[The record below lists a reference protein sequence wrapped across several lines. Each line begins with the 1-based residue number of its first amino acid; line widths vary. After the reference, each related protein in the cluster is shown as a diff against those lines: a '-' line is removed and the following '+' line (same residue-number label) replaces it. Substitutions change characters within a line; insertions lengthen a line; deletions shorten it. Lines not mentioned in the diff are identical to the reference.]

1 MGLTINTNTTS
12 MAAQRHLA
20 NNSSNLG
27 SSFEKLSSGL
37 RINSAKDDA
46 AGMNIATKLTAQVKG
61 LNQAA
66 RNVNDTSSMLKT
78 AESALS
84 ETNNLLQRLRE
95 LAVQGGNDTNTA
107 ADRQALQSETTQL
120 LAEIDRVAN

>member
-12 MAAQRHLA
+12 MASQRHLA

-37 RINSAKDDA
+37 RINSAQDDA

-61 LNQAA
+61 LN
-66 RNVNDTSSMLKT
+66 
-78 AESALS
+78 
-84 ETNNLLQRLRE
+84 
-95 LAVQGGNDTNTA
+95 
-107 ADRQALQSETTQL
+107 
-120 LAEIDRVAN
+120 